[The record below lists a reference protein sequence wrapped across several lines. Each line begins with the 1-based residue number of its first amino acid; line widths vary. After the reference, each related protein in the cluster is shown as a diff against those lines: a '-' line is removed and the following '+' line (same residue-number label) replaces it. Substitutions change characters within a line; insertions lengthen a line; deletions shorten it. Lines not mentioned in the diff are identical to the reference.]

1 MCDPLARVDQL
12 VIVNVVFSQWLLL
25 PTSGLLLV
33 NSTNHETVEDVDTF
47 TVLLVVDLVAGDAA
61 FVSVKVSAAFRTEPL
76 VTPQL
81 SSSRA

>member
-1 MCDPLARVDQL
+1 MAAVTHERVAAREL
-12 VIVNVVFSQWLLL
+12 H
-25 PTSGLLLV
+25 
-33 NSTNHETVEDVDTF
+33 NHETVEDVDTF

-81 SSSRA
+81 SSGRA

>member
-1 MCDPLARVDQL
+1 L

-33 NSTNHETVEDVDTF
+33 KSTSHETVEDVDTL

-81 SSSRA
+81 SSE